1 MPPPCYLAQA
11 RPAGA
16 KVDLAAGAAL
26 RALLEQP
33 LGSKPEERAKA
44 RQDLL
49 AKVKPL
55 SSAEVAWA
63 ALLTLGD
70 IREPSQDQIRL
81 VDDFLRALP
90 SPPRFAETF
99 LLHRLAE
106 WEVRRWPGR
115 TVGHLLQAAG
125 DAGLVLA
132 ADPNALV
139 WFREPLAAAAEKRRA
154 GERLLFEGRPASY
167 PEAEAR
173 LEDARRRYQ
182 EVRSQ
187 VELLVE
193 AQGVHDRAVI
203 LLPGY
208 EQHLAA
214 VADLDPR
221 DERAWTAAVRATG
234 KLHALLARP
243 LSSPLPSHEELRSLR
258 EELELDLDG
267 LGRRFQPGQI
277 KSLTTQPGSIQHFQ
291 DIQILLAG
299 PRLGAAQRALLW
311 EAGRVMEH
319 GLHER
324 TLTLDRAKDRNSSSF
339 GSAMDPVPPP
349 SSYNR
354 ALHRARLSLD
364 LLQLAGLPEPALLE
378 EEWTRAAKDRSDAA
392 LETLAQKLAAAWNI
406 TLPQHL
412 RARRNPTTQ
421 TPSASAG
428 MAVAD
433 LFLPTG
439 GDASGSEAEGHRP
452 TTHLFWRWLA
462 EQLQAEAAALP
473 QINQESYRGFYED
486 AAQEYRRRAH

>member
-1 MPPPCYLAQA
+1 MAGELAAYVQDHVHAGARFIRALEQTPRLFGKGEDFPILVYKPGGAGEEEPAAAESYPPQLRTGWDTRDHWWADGSFRLSPVSFRRAEEALGRAEKRWRAGIALERVEKDLRDELKRAEERLKRARAAQGVMPPPCYLAQA

-193 AQGVHDRAVI
+193 ARGSM
-203 LLPGY
+203 
-208 EQHLAA
+208 
-214 VADLDPR
+214 
-221 DERAWTAAVRATG
+221 TG
-234 KLHALLARP
+234 
-243 LSSPLPSHEELRSLR
+243 LSSCCPATSSTWQRLP
-258 EELELDLDG
+258 
-267 LGRRFQPGQI
+267 
-277 KSLTTQPGSIQHFQ
+277 
-291 DIQILLAG
+291 
-299 PRLGAAQRALLW
+299 
-311 EAGRVMEH
+311 
-319 GLHER
+319 
-324 TLTLDRAKDRNSSSF
+324 TLTHATSGRGQPPCVLPASCTPCSHGRCPAPCRAMKSCVRFVRSWS
-339 GSAMDPVPPP
+339 
-349 SSYNR
+349 
-354 ALHRARLSLD
+354 
-364 LLQLAGLPEPALLE
+364 
-378 EEWTRAAKDRSDAA
+378 WTSMVW
-392 LETLAQKLAAAWNI
+392 AAA
-406 TLPQHL
+406 
-412 RARRNPTTQ
+412 
-421 TPSASAG
+421 
-428 MAVAD
+428 
-433 LFLPTG
+433 F
-439 GDASGSEAEGHRP
+439 
-452 TTHLFWRWLA
+452 
-462 EQLQAEAAALP
+462 
-473 QINQESYRGFYED
+473 NQGRSSP
-486 AAQEYRRRAH
+486 